1 MKAFFHS
8 IARRIHLGTA
18 LAHRHD
24 LDPRIFL
31 ALSVCGLTIHA
42 LYYLPSLKGQAVSL
56 AFLVALRF
64 LGLVGPLYILLKG
77 KRIAAALNTSLILGW
92 SASTAWHVC
101 YFVYL

>member
-1 MKAFFHS
+1 MLNF
-8 IARRIHLGTA
+8 IMRQLNLGRS
-18 LAHRHD
+18 LAHRHN
-24 LDPRIFL
+24 LDPRVFL
-31 ALSVCGLTIHA
+31 ALSLCGLTIHA

-64 LGLVGPLYILLKG
+64 LGLAGPLYILLKG
-77 KRIAAALNTSLILGW
+77 KRIAAALNTSLVLGW